1 MWTIGLPKFSKRQCM
16 MWTIWSTKW
25 TVLIVRKVGTSCCN
39 LSKVQIYVRRA
50 PKDEYRGT
58 TYLFV
63 MKNKINN
70 K

>member
-1 MWTIGLPKFSKRQCM
+1 MWGLCGPLDYQKFQSL
-16 MWTIWSTKW
+16 WTIWSTKW